1 MQNIRHRREGG
12 YNPIGIH
19 RPFAP
24 YHAVPAQS
32 RDPYRRWRGPSR
44 RGAVAENAQ
53 IQVFV
58 AAWISA
64 FAETAREAHSEIM
77 TMLVDVNCITASKTG
92 AQGNRRSPGPW
103 IPLSRE

>member
-19 RPFAP
+19 RPFSP
-24 YHAVPAQS
+24 YHAAPPQS
-32 RDPYRRWRGPSR
+32 RDPYRRRRGASR

-58 AAWISA
+58 EAWIPA

-77 TMLVDVNCITASKTG
+77 TMLVDVNCITASKKG
-92 AQGNRRSPGPW
+92 GRVNARG
-103 IPLSRE
+103 